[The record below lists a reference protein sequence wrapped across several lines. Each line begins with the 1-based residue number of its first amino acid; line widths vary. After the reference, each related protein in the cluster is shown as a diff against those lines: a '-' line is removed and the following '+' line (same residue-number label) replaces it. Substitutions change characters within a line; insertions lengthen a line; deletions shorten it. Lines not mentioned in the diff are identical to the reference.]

1 MGPFNVVRN
10 IFGYYY
16 RLFCYDSDMVI
27 TFREILIIPVLMLTL
42 VMGYFVWSRKSRD
55 LVNIS
60 FGLACLNIIGWGVGI
75 LIFRLYQDLDVVLFW
90 GRFIHFLAFLIPVFL
105 ITMVISYP
113 LGRIV
118 YPKIIVP
125 VLIMLSIFSLFL
137 SFHPEF
143 INGLTF
149 AIDGTR
155 GLDYHYLFYIYAGA
169 LVILFNLLFV
179 YTYFKFIK
187 SNGIYR
193 NQYRYMLIGILI
205 SSVLGMVMNLIL
217 VGLGNFRYNWL
228 GPVSPVIMLLFM
240 AYAIVAHRLFD
251 IRVIIKR
258 TVVFAGLSAF
268 VLGTYIVIIFT
279 AATLAGTGGQAALAS
294 KQLIPNLLAALA
306 IAVGFEPLRR
316 WMTVRTDKWLFKGEY
331 TPEEVLRSLSDTLA
345 NVIDLVEALDGMMQ
359 LVVKSM
365 RLHRAVA
372 FIVQP
377 GENEGE
383 YELKRAVQVNMAS
396 KASQLQL
403 APKDALLQYFIQ
415 SRVNK
420 APLTPVVTE
429 ELIRAF
435 DEGSIKGERAQ
446 LAADLISRLEQ
457 FGAAVALPLFLTRQQ
472 PVPSAPGSPTRYRDV
487 ESLVGVLLLGEKKSG
502 DAFTDQDLK
511 LLEILSNQTA
521 AAVEKARFFEEDQ
534 LKSEFVSI
542 ASHELLTPTAA
553 MEGYLSMILEEDM
566 GKVDDKARG
575 YLEKVF
581 AESKRL
587 ASLVKDLLNV
597 SRIER
602 GKIVVNLQPVELAP
616 LIETTIENLQIKA
629 KERGLKLTFDAPKS
643 LPKVMADP
651 EKLTEVVMN
660 IAGNGLKYTAEGTV
674 TVSAEVKGNQVL
686 IHTKDSGIGMKPA
699 DIQHLFTKF
708 FRASNSDQTGQTG
721 TGLGLYI
728 SKHVIELMGGT
739 MGVTSEIGKG
749 STFTFSLPIAKLS
762 R

>member
-1 MGPFNVVRN
+1 MHVLFFYNLCIMVLMIIATIFLISLLSLILGFVTLRQNPNDLINRSFFWLIIFLVLWAITNYFTDYSDGHNIALFFGRSTYFTSLMLAYFFLNFANLFPKPLYMLSRVMRVIIFTLPVTVAFLSFTDLIVKNVVLTPGVTHIINGELFGVFGFIFPLYMLGGLLILIKKLFLYKGREREQVRYLFLGFFLSTIIASLTNFILPLITGANPYAKYGPF
-10 IFGYYY
+10 G
-16 RLFCYDSDMVI
+16 S
-27 TFREILIIPVLMLTL
+27 
-42 VMGYFVWSRKSRD
+42 
-55 LVNIS
+55 
-60 FGLACLNIIGWGVGI
+60 
-75 LIFRLYQDLDVVLFW
+75 
-90 GRFIHFLAFLIPVFL
+90 VFL
-105 ITMVISYP
+105 IGFT
-113 LGRIV
+113 
-118 YPKIIVP
+118 
-125 VLIMLSIFSLFL
+125 
-137 SFHPEF
+137 
-143 INGLTF
+143 T
-149 AIDGTR
+149 
-155 GLDYHYLFYIYAGA
+155 
-169 LVILFNLLFV
+169 
-179 YTYFKFIK
+179 
-187 SNGIYR
+187 
-193 NQYRYMLIGILI
+193 
-205 SSVLGMVMNLIL
+205 
-217 VGLGNFRYNWL
+217 
-228 GPVSPVIMLLFM
+228 
-240 AYAIVAHRLFD
+240 YAIVAHRLFD

-258 TVVFAGLSAF
+258 TVVFTGLSAF
-268 VLGTYIVIIFT
+268 VLGTYIVIIFS
-279 AATLAGTGGQAALAS
+279 AATLAGTGGQAALTS
-294 KQLIPNLLAALA
+294 RQLIPNLLAALA

-316 WMTVRTDKWLFKGEY
+316 WLTVRTDKWLFKGEY
-331 TPEEVLRSLSDTLA
+331 TPDEVLRSLSDTLA

-383 YELKRAVQVNMAS
+383 YELKRAVQVNMAN

-415 SRVNK
+415 TRVNK

-435 DEGSIKGERAQ
+435 DEGLIKGERAQ
-446 LAADLISRLEQ
+446 VAADLISRLEQ

-602 GKIVVNLQPVELAP
+602 GKIVVNVQPIELIP
-616 LIETTIENLQIKA
+616 LITTTIENLQIKA
-629 KERGLKLTFDAPKS
+629 KERGLKLTFDAPKT

-660 IAGNGLKYTAEGTV
+660 IAGNGLKYTTEGAV
-674 TVSAEVKGNQVL
+674 TVSVEVKGNQVL
-686 IHTKDSGIGMKPA
+686 VHTKDSGIGMKPA
-699 DIQHLFTKF
+699 DVQHLFTKF
-708 FRASNSDQTGQTG
+708 FRASNSDETGQTG

-739 MGVTSEIGKG
+739 LAVTSELGKG
-749 STFTFSLPIAKLS
+749 STFTFSLPVAK
-762 R
+762 